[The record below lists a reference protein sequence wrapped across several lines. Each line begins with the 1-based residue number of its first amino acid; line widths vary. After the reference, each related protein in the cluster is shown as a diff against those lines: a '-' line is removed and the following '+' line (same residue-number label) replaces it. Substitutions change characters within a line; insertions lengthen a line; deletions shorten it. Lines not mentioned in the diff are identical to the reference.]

1 MQLSRRESLG
11 ALLAM
16 TATSAVAAAKTDGA
30 WTKVRAVAGKAVA
43 DKLTPGLQ
51 VCVTR
56 HGKVVFSQGFGK
68 ADLEWDAAM
77 TPTSVCRI
85 GSVSK
90 QFTAA
95 AILLLAQ
102 DGKLSLDDKLS
113 GFFPDFPNAE
123 RLTLRRMLSHTA
135 GLGNYTQT
143 TPPELVWQQA
153 KTDRSAAEMLDLMKA
168 ASGKLIFEPGTD
180 YRYSNTGFVLLGLV
194 VEKAAGQPY
203 HQVLKERLF
212 TPLGLT
218 RTAVDLV
225 TEVVPQ
231 RAMGYSNDPDA
242 PSGFQNCSYTSM
254 TYPGGAGAIRSTCE
268 DLCAWHT
275 ALLGGK
281 VLQPAMLTAMLTPVT
296 LNDGSLPT
304 QKNRKGDK
312 TPVNYGFGIS
322 LGPID
327 GHRAAAH
334 GGNIQGFASNLETLR
349 DDGVTVAMIINAD
362 GGAKPTPAFLAMPG
376 DVQKALR
383 TAGLAAT
390 AARARA

>member
-11 ALLAM
+11 ALLAL
-16 TATSAVAAAKTDGA
+16 TATSAAAAAKTGGA
-30 WTKVRAVAGKAVA
+30 WTKVRAAAGKAVA
-43 DKLTPGLQ
+43 ERLTPGVQ

-68 ADLEWDAAM
+68 ADLEWGAAM

-95 AILLLAQ
+95 AVLLLAQ
-102 DGKLSLDDKLS
+102 DGKLSLDDKLAR
-113 GFFPDFPNAE
+113 FFPDFPNAE
-123 RLTLRRMLSHTA
+123 RLTIRRMLSHTA

-153 KTDRSAAEMLDLMKA
+153 KTDRSSAEMLDLMKA
-168 ASGKLIFEPGTD
+168 ASAKLIFEPGTD

-203 HQVLKERLF
+203 HDVLRDRLF
-212 TPLGLT
+212 TPLKLT

-231 RAMGYSNDPDA
+231 RAAGYANDPA
-242 PSGFQNCSYTSM
+242 AGSGFQNASYTSM
-254 TYPGGAGAIRSTCE
+254 TYPGGAGAIRSTAE

-281 VLQPAMLTAMLTPVT
+281 VLQPAMLEAMLTPMT
-296 LNDGSLPT
+296 LNDGKLPV
-304 QKNRKGDK
+304 QKNRKGEAS
-312 TPVNYGFGIS
+312 PVHYGFGIS
-322 LGPID
+322 VGSID
-327 GHRAAAH
+327 GHRAASH

-349 DDGVTVAMIINAD
+349 DEGVTVAMIINAD

-376 DVQKALR
+376 EIEKALR
-383 TAGLAAT
+383 TAGLAKA
-390 AARARA
+390 